1 MWQWPLQGGKL
12 WLAGACWSLAGAFAG
27 QRRLLI
33 GKGKGACRAALPPA
47 DRQASE
53 QEGKGMYIVEV
64 HRGTMPYH
72 YGPFKNRSEAL
83 CFAKREITPLGY
95 RWRVF
100 VLYGRTE

>member
-1 MWQWPLQGGKL
+1 
-12 WLAGACWSLAGAFAG
+12 
-27 QRRLLI
+27 
-33 GKGKGACRAALPPA
+33 
-47 DRQASE
+47 
-53 QEGKGMYIVEV
+53 MYIVEV

-83 CFAKREITPLGY
+83 CFAKREIDPLGY